1 MMDLRKAQFARGV
14 YGLGY
19 HDVFVSYTKSKGDGD
34 LPDHDWFIHGL
45 TLHAF
50 GERLHKDNIL
60 FKNKM
65 KLSDAQSL
73 IDDTIKSR
81 FIELFGV

>member
-34 LPDHDWFIHGL
+34 LPDHDWFI
-45 TLHAF
+45 TVLHYMH
-50 GERLHKDNIL
+50 LV
-60 FKNKM
+60 
-65 KLSDAQSL
+65 SVY
-73 IDDTIKSR
+73 IKIT
-81 FIELFGV
+81 FCLKIK